1 MLITKT
7 RYAPKIC
14 SLKNNYYPLDQ
25 EYEAYGLSIVNFVL
39 RK

>member
-7 RYAPKIC
+7 RYAPKIY

-25 EYEAYGLSIVNFVL
+25 EYEVYGLSIVNFVL